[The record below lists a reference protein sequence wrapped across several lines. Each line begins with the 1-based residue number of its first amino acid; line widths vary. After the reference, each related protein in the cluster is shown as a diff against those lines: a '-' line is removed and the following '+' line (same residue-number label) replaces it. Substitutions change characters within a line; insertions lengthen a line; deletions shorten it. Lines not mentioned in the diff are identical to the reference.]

1 MSAIAFDGVFHDGRA
16 ADAVP
21 VRVVADDDGIALS
34 DGTITGRVPRDGV
47 VADAPIPGVPRSL
60 RFADGSS
67 LETSDHAAIA
77 TLWPTQSR
85 IAQLAWA
92 LESRW
97 AAVIASVAATAALAW
112 LIVAVALPSAADP
125 VAQRIS
131 PKVDDFLGQQTL
143 ATLDRAFLRRSELHP
158 WEQDAL
164 REKFA
169 ALVAGEPRAFH
180 YALEF
185 RHFGAP
191 NAFALPNG
199 TIVVTDEMVRT
210 VDSDDELR
218 AVFAHE
224 IGHVRGRHA
233 VRLLLQ
239 RSGFAVLLAAV
250 AGDAVGV
257 TYLAAALPSMLLQS
271 SYSREFET
279 EADDYAFAL
288 LKRNGVSPQVF
299 ADMLRRLEAS
309 DPRVANDGD
318 VGRYLSSHPATE
330 ERIRR
335 AEAAA
340 KLGQ

>member
-1 MSAIAFDGVFHDGRA
+1 VIAFDATFFDGRA

-21 VRVVADDDGIALS
+21 VRVVANDNGIALS
-34 DGTITGRVPRDGV
+34 DGTITGRVPCDS
-47 VADAPIPGVPRSL
+47 VAVDAPIPGVPRIL

-77 TLWPTQSR
+77 ALWPTQGQAAR
-85 IAQLAWA
+85 LAWA
-92 LESRW
+92 LESSW
-97 AAVIASVAATAALAW
+97 AAVIASVAATAGLAW
-112 LIVAVALPSAADP
+112 LIVTIVLPSVADP
-125 VAQRIS
+125 VAHRIS
-131 PKVDDFLGQQTL
+131 PKVDEFLGKQTL
-143 ATLDRAFLRRSELHP
+143 ATLDRAYLKPSRLGEAEQELERSRFK
-158 WEQDAL
+158 A
-164 REKFA
+164 F
-169 ALVAGEPRAFH
+169 VMGEPGAQH
-180 YALEF
+180 YTVVF
-185 RHFGAP
+185 RHAGVP
-191 NAFALPNG
+191 NAFALPDG
-199 TIVVTDEMVRT
+199 TIVVTDEMLQAVG
-210 VDSDDELR
+210 SDNELR
-218 AVFAHE
+218 AVLAHE

-239 RSGFAVLLAAV
+239 RSGLAVLLAAV

-309 DPRVANDGD
+309 EPRVARDAG
-318 VGRYLSSHPATE
+318 VARYLASHPATE

-335 AEAAA
+335 AEEAAR
-340 KLGQ
+340 

>member
-1 MSAIAFDGVFHDGRA
+1 MIAFDGVFHDGRF
-16 ADAVP
+16 ADAAP
-21 VRVVADDDGIALS
+21 IRVVAEDDGLTLS
-34 DGTITGRVPRDGV
+34 DGTIRGRALRDGV
-47 VADAPIPGVPRSL
+47 VADAPIPGVPRTL

-77 TLWPTQSR
+77 ALWPTQGR
-85 IAQLAWA
+85 IARLAWA

-97 AAVIASVAATAALAW
+97 AAVIASVMGTAGLAW
-112 LIVAVALPSAADP
+112 LIVAFVLPSIADP
-125 VAQRIS
+125 VAHRIS
-131 PKVDDFLGQQTL
+131 PKVDDFLGKQTL
-143 ATLDRAFLRRSELHP
+143 ATLDRTFLKPTRLGEAEQELERSRFRAF
-158 WEQDAL
+158 
-164 REKFA
+164 
-169 ALVAGEPRAFH
+169 VMGEPGAQHYSVVFRRA
-180 YALEF
+180 
-185 RHFGAP
+185 GVP
-191 NAFALPNG
+191 NAFALPDG
-199 TIVVTDEMVRT
+199 TIVFTDEMLDAVGN
-210 VDSDDELR
+210 DDELR

-239 RSGFAVLLAAV
+239 RSGLAVLLAAV

-279 EADDYAFAL
+279 EADNYAFAL

-309 DPRVANDGD
+309 EPRVANEGG
-318 VGRYLSSHPATE
+318 VGRYLASHPATA

-335 AEAAA
+335 AEEAAR
-340 KLGQ
+340 